1 MFNRFIFYIFFVPSI
16 LLSCNIEKDSK
27 KTTNPTKKSSKV
39 NVSNKSICEDCLKNQ
54 KTLLDSIA
62 FYSDS
67 LKKTNNKQLSLKLF
81 NSVDKLNLIFLSK
94 CGNCED
100 INEGKLAEKLT
111 QVYDVVNDV
120 KLQKSIEKEL
130 QEINN

>member
-1 MFNRFIFYIFFVPSI
+1 MFNRFIFYIFFVPCF

-27 KTTNPTKKSSKV
+27 TTTTLSKKSS
-39 NVSNKSICEDCLKNQ
+39 NLQSSNESICEDCLKNQ
-54 KTLLDSIA
+54 NILLDSIA

-81 NSVDKLNLIFLSK
+81 NTVDKLNLIFLSK
-94 CGNCED
+94 CGKCED
-100 INEGKLAEKLT
+100 INESKLAEKLT
-111 QVYDVVNDV
+111 QVYDVVHDI